1 MRTAEKARLTR
12 LFSEAWRE
20 DPLFATKI
28 AFYARD
34 VRGGLGERQ
43 TFRTLMKFM
52 ADYHPEAL
60 RKNLDLIGAILIVDQ
75 RIHLF
80 DVIELTDGGFLRLDR
95 FVRGFFCRALCLF
108 DGSRTVRRS
117 LRCRILGLLRSH
129 AGVRVF
135 ADFSVF
141 FHFARGVLQNF
152 CVHFFLIQSKTSR
165 IESCVDDL
173 YGKCSAVQAS
183 QQCVGTQL

>member
-1 MRTAEKARLTR
+1 YNNVEALEQYFRNHGDTTAAVILEPVACNMGVVVPTIDFLKATRRLT
-12 LFSEAWRE
+12 AQ
-20 DPLFATKI
+20 
-28 AFYARD
+28 Y
-34 VRGGLGERQ
+34 
-43 TFRTLMKFM
+43 
-52 ADYHPEAL
+52 
-60 RKNLDLIGAILIVDQ
+60 GAILIFDQ
-75 RIHLF
+75 SIHLF

-95 FVRGFFCRALCLF
+95 FVRGFFRRAFRLF

-117 LRCRILGLLRSH
+117 LRCRLFGLLRSH

-141 FHFARGVLQNF
+141 SRQFACGVLQNF

-183 QQCVGTQL
+183 QQCVGTQLR